1 MDDFEK
7 MNWHDNHIHNF
18 HIRESEDD
26 WSGVLQLDIDY
37 ILEWQNA
44 ENNGFNFLINPAT
57 LCFHGVADLVIKI
70 DYSKAPARV
79 GPIMIHEIEREL
91 KSFPNGYSTFNWS
104 IELGWPTESF
114 ISFSAGGFS
123 QALRGKPVLSG
134 SQYLLPLERQAS
146 LHLTRHSSRM
156 PNGILSLL
164 K

>member
-1 MDDFEK
+1 MTVMDDFEK

-26 WSGVLQLDIDY
+26 WSGVLELDIDY
-37 ILEWQNA
+37 ILEWRNA
-44 ENNGFNFLINPAT
+44 ENNAFNFLINPAT
-57 LCFHGVADLVIKI
+57 LCFHGVTDLVIKI

-91 KSFPNGYSTFNWS
+91 KNFPNGYSTFNWC

-123 QALRGKPVLSG
+123 QVLRGKPVLSG

-146 LHLTRHSSRM
+146 LHLTHHSSGT
-156 PNGILSLL
+156 PNGAP
-164 K
+164 